1 MWEALPTGLLTL
13 TPFVLALVYLAC
25 RRRTPLRADPALVA
39 SLVAYY
45 EISNRDVI
53 GLCCRLSYV
62 AEDDAYALNAYHI
75 TLSGELHF
83 AGRVQVAHAELC
95 HMAICSPTP
104 AMPCD
109 VPTSGTCYGC
119 CVVGCMNAI
128 SAVVATDNCLGCT
141 HPDAEEAVPEE
152 IAAYVDRFMNHLY
165 RDIDLL
171 EITSTDKISNQV
183 LTTAYSR
190 VL

>member
-1 MWEALPTGLLTL
+1 
-13 TPFVLALVYLAC
+13 
-25 RRRTPLRADPALVA
+25 
-39 SLVAYY
+39 
-45 EISNRDVI
+45 
-53 GLCCRLSYV
+53 
-62 AEDDAYALNAYHI
+62 
-75 TLSGELHF
+75 
-83 AGRVQVAHAELC
+83 
-95 HMAICSPTP
+95 
-104 AMPCD
+104 
-109 VPTSGTCYGC
+109 
-119 CVVGCMNAI
+119 MNAI
-128 SAVVATDNCLGCT
+128 SAVVATDNCLGCR